1 MIQYSVSQWSCK
13 MGICNLYTWS
23 MINTVIASFE
33 FSFLIFVFFS
43 TQKVA
48 LQLISLKME
57 CHWKYVYFY
66 MQDNKAWHLLCKRHT
81 TSVCTEDD
89 YETSSTESQLIPAD
103 VVIAWYA
110 GLPSLQRTAC
120 YKTIVWQVCQKIA
133 DKSL

>member
-103 VVIAWYA
+103 VVIA
-110 GLPSLQRTAC
+110 
-120 YKTIVWQVCQKIA
+120 
-133 DKSL
+133 